1 MTMAY
6 GLSWKQSVWQNPDLE
21 RTYQNARIYLKT
33 TSCHLMNEL
42 FYQTINWFKLYYFHT
57 C

>member
-42 FYQTINWFKLYYFHT
+42 FYQTINWLKLYYFHT